1 MGHSN
6 VSMGHDFFYIGV
18 DKGESHDYS
27 SCSLSYHGNTAVS
40 FSTAIAKVI
49 PTRGRRQK
57 DVTTRNPGTGLL
69 LVSKNCMSN
78 CTAKHICSVTS
89 ASPFSMARVPLRR
102 GYYDFTPEDVRD
114 GFLEELETL
123 ANGLNRIEN
132 RRGFVFLME
141 QRKAIID
148 KACTTW
154 AKPLRDRR
162 FRKFD
167 KIDVEEMSEELKKRQ
182 RELARK
188 KAEKRRKALELFY
201 SRAKNADGAG
211 YCELLRDVF
220 SSSCKDSSAFSYDER
235 KELRPQLDYVGSYVW
250 PDGEWVVTSMGVRVP
265 IKEARVLLKAWASG
279 VDMSARHVGPYTIL
293 EYEGDVIR
301 IGCHRIP
308 RRNMLALYE
317 AVIGRPFPKAASR
330 AGSEKG
336 D

>member
-27 SCSLSYHGNTAVS
+27 SCTLSYRGNTAVS

-57 DVTTRNPGTGLL
+57 DVKTRNPETGLL
-69 LVSKNCMSN
+69 MVSYNCMSN
-78 CTAKHICSVTS
+78 CTAKHICNVTS
-89 ASPFSMARVPLRR
+89 ASPFPMARVPLRR

-114 GFLEELETL
+114 GFLKEFETL
-123 ANGLNRIEN
+123 SKGLNRVEN
-132 RRGFVFLME
+132 RREFVFLME

-148 KACTTW
+148 KACATW
-154 AKPLRDRR
+154 AKPLMDRR

-167 KIDVEEMSEELKKRQ
+167 EIDVEEMSEELKKRQ

-220 SSSCKDSSAFSYDER
+220 SPSCKGSSAFSYDEQ
-235 KELRPQLDYVGSYVW
+235 KELMAQLGSVGAYVW
-250 PDGEWVVTSMGVRVP
+250 PDGDRVATSMGVRIP
-265 IKEARVLLKAWASG
+265 IKEARVLLKAWALG
-279 VDMSARHVGPYTIL
+279 VDMSGRHVGPYTIL

-317 AVIGRPFPKAASR
+317 AVIGKPFPKAASR